1 MKHDAACILADA
13 PFDPA
18 GALARFTQAQ
28 SGCGAVASFTGLVRA
43 HSKAG
48 DRVTALFLDHH
59 PRLTLASMQAIHDE
73 ARTRFDLQG
82 ARIVH
87 RCGLVLAGEPV
98 VFVGAAAAHRRAAL
112 DAVECMMDRL
122 KTEAIFWKREDSA
135 SGSQWIEPSAD
146 DYRARDRW
154 QAQGPTDQVPAAP
167 KRAAR

>member
-1 MKHDAACILADA
+1 MKHDTACILTDA

-18 GALARFTQAQ
+18 DELARFTQAL
-28 SGCGAVASFTGLVRA
+28 SECGAVASFTGLVRPR
-43 HSKAG
+43 SKAG
-48 DRVTALFLDHH
+48 EMVKTLFLDHH

-73 ARTRFDLQG
+73 ARVRFDLLG

-87 RCGLVLAGEPV
+87 RCGLVLAGEPI
-98 VFVGAAAAHRRAAL
+98 VFVGAAAAHRRAAF

-135 SGSQWIEPSAD
+135 SGPQWIEPSAE

-154 QAQGPTDQVPAAP
+154 
-167 KRAAR
+167 

>member
-18 GALARFTQAQ
+18 GALARFTQTL

-43 HSKAG
+43 RSKAG
-48 DRVTALFLDHH
+48 DPLTALFLDHH

-73 ARTRFDLQG
+73 SRTQFDLLG

-87 RCGLVLAGEPV
+87 RCGRLVAEEPI
-98 VFVGAAAAHRRAAL
+98 VFVCAAAAHRRTAF

-135 SGSQWIEPSAD
+135 SGSHWIEPTAE
-146 DYRARDRW
+146 DYRARGRW
-154 QAQGPTDQVPAAP
+154 
-167 KRAAR
+167 RSE